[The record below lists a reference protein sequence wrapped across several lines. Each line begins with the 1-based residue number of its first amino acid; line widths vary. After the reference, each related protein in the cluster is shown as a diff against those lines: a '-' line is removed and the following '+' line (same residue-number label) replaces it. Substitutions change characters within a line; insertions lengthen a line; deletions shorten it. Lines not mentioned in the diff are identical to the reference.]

1 MPARLEGSF
10 FLIAA
15 ASQSSRCYNS
25 RLKFLREGWGMNRA
39 ARIGILSLSVAIFCY
54 AGIGHVLR
62 LRSSDD
68 KAYKSLTVYG
78 EVLQKIQ
85 QDYVDEPHMRTVT
98 AGSLHGLLESL
109 DPQSSYLTPREYEEY
124 KKKLANAGTG
134 ETGLT
139 LSKRYG
145 YIIVLSVL
153 PDSPGTKAG
162 IRSGDILESIGGF
175 TTRDMSVGQG
185 LNLLNGQ
192 PGSGVKVG
200 VIRRG
205 KATPEEVD
213 LVREKLAT
221 PKIVAQKAD
230 PDILVLRIPS
240 LDAGRA
246 DEVRNRLLE
255 AEKQGI
261 HKVILDVR
269 ECGRGQVSE
278 AIAMARLFVSSGML
292 TTLRGQTVSAQVFS
306 AEPKQVIWK
315 NPVSVLIDATTS
327 GAAEVL
333 ASAIVANHRG
343 DVVGERTFGLA
354 SEQKLITLDDGA
366 ALILTV
372 AHYYNPG
379 GKSIMEEGV
388 TPTEVVRAIPEDES
402 DSADEDAA
410 QAPEAQKEPGLGP
423 RPLSPEDPIFHRAI
437 Y

>member
-1 MPARLEGSF
+1 
-10 FLIAA
+10 
-15 ASQSSRCYNS
+15 
-25 RLKFLREGWGMNRA
+25 MNRA
-39 ARIGILSLSVAIFCY
+39 ARIVIFSVSVVIFCY
-54 AGIGHVLR
+54 AGIGHVLGR
-62 LRSSDD
+62 TPDD

-85 QDYVDEPHMRTVT
+85 QDYVDDPNMRTVT

-109 DPQSSYLTPREYEEY
+109 DPQSSYLTPREYDEY
-124 KKKLANAGTG
+124 KKKVSNTGTG
-134 ETGLT
+134 DTGLT

-162 IRSGDILESIGGF
+162 IRSGDIFESIAGF
-175 TTRDMSVGQG
+175 TTRDMSVGQA
-185 LNLLNGQ
+185 LNLMNGQ
-192 PGSGVKVG
+192 PGTGIKVS

-213 LVREKLAT
+213 VVREKL
-221 PKIVAQKAD
+221 PPSKIVVQKAD
-230 PDILVLRIPS
+230 PDILVLRFPS
-240 LDAGRA
+240 LEVGRA
-246 DEVRNRLLE
+246 EEVRNRLLD
-255 AEKQGI
+255 AEKQGV

-269 ECGRGQVSE
+269 ECGRGPVSE
-278 AIAMARLFVSSGML
+278 AIAIARLFIPSGTL

-306 AEPKQVIWK
+306 AEAKQVIWK

-354 SEQKLITLDDGA
+354 SEQKLISLDDGA

-372 AHYYNPG
+372 ANYYNPG
-379 GKSIMEEGV
+379 GKSILEEGV
-388 TPTEVVRAIPEDES
+388 TPTEVVRAVAEDDS
-402 DSADEDAA
+402 DSGDEDAA
-410 QAPEAQKEPGLGP
+410 PAPENPREPGLGP
-423 RPLSPEDPIFHRAI
+423 RPLSPEDPIFHRALDLLKSPAKKAA
-437 Y
+437 